1 MKKKDILNLIK
12 YHYDKD
18 ELQFRAVASEIAR
31 EFDESGDHQLA
42 EYVMSFLASGN
53 TFTPQ
58 AYTFESRFL
67 NPIDVTTTALPLP
80 TPIANDIKGI
90 INAVNH
96 HVGLNKFL
104 FEGAPGTGKTESAKQ
119 VARLLNRSLFKVD
132 FNEIIDSKM
141 GQTAKNIAMV
151 FNEIARMP
159 QVATSVVLFDELDA
173 IALDRV
179 NTHDIRE
186 MGRATSSMLKAFDE
200 LNDEVVIIG
209 TTNLYKEFDRAFVRR
224 FDSVINFDRYSR
236 EDLIEIATTM
246 LTIDLKQ
253 FKEVGRDIKLFRK
266 ILDKVETLPMPG
278 ELENLIKVSLAF
290 SDPSEPFDYLR
301 RLYLTTQGLNQ
312 IPEPS
317 GQNVKGVISL

>member
-104 FEGAPGTGKTESAKQ
+104 FEGAPGTGKTESA
-119 VARLLNRSLFKVD
+119 
-132 FNEIIDSKM
+132 
-141 GQTAKNIAMV
+141 
-151 FNEIARMP
+151 
-159 QVATSVVLFDELDA
+159 
-173 IALDRV
+173 
-179 NTHDIRE
+179 
-186 MGRATSSMLKAFDE
+186 
-200 LNDEVVIIG
+200 
-209 TTNLYKEFDRAFVRR
+209 
-224 FDSVINFDRYSR
+224 
-236 EDLIEIATTM
+236 
-246 LTIDLKQ
+246 
-253 FKEVGRDIKLFRK
+253 
-266 ILDKVETLPMPG
+266 
-278 ELENLIKVSLAF
+278 
-290 SDPSEPFDYLR
+290 
-301 RLYLTTQGLNQ
+301 
-312 IPEPS
+312 
-317 GQNVKGVISL
+317 